1 MEGVT
6 EAVFEHGVAV
16 APRAGEVECG
26 DRHLIRPHENGV
38 LIAVMDGLGHG
49 AEAASTAEQ
58 AKNLLAEHAT
68 DSVVSM
74 VRACHEQLRG
84 SRGVVLT
91 VAAYDRRDG
100 TMTWLGVGNV
110 DAVLVRASPDAYP
123 RTEHVLLRAGVIG
136 QRLPPLYA
144 AVLPVTRGDTLVIA
158 TDGIRS
164 GFAQAVRNG
173 DTPQEIADRILA
185 GYGSN
190 SDDALVFVGRF
201 MASTQ

>member
-26 DRHLIRPHENGV
+26 DRHLIHPHENGV

-49 AEAASTAEQ
+49 AEAAITAEQ
-58 AKNLLAEHAT
+58 AKNVLAEHASE
-68 DSVVSM
+68 SVVSM
-74 VRACHEQLRG
+74 VRTCHEQLRG

-100 TMTWLGVGNV
+100 TVTWLGVGNV
-110 DAVLVRASPDAYP
+110 DAALVRASPDAYP

-144 AVLPVTRGDTLVIA
+144 AVLPVARGDTLVIA

-164 GFAQAVRNG
+164 GFPQAVRNG
-173 DTPQEIADRILA
+173 DAPQEIADRILA

-201 MASTQ
+201 RASSP

>member
-6 EAVFEHGVAV
+6 EAVFEHGIAV
-16 APRAGEVECG
+16 APRAGEIECG
-26 DRHLIRPHENGV
+26 DRHLIHPHENGV

-58 AKNLLAEHAT
+58 AKNVLAEHAA
-68 DSVVSM
+68 DSVVAM
-74 VRACHEQLRG
+74 VRTCHEQLRG

-110 DAVLVRASPDAYP
+110 DAALVRASPDAYP
-123 RTEHVLLRAGVIG
+123 RIEHVLLRAGVIG

-144 AVLPVTRGDTLVIA
+144 AVLPVARGDTLVIA
-158 TDGIRS
+158 TDGIRN
-164 GFAQAVRNG
+164 GFPQAVKKG
-173 DTPQEIADRILA
+173 DAPQEIADRILA
-185 GYGSN
+185 GYGTD

-201 MASTQ
+201 RGSSP